1 MSGLKPWALG
11 PFELIVHAEMH
22 HRDGE
27 DFGRRMSL
35 ISFDNAIEVSIT
47 TYLTLNPIQR
57 NGAQYPRDDVSNWLK
72 NYHTKL
78 DFFFNELQRRSLP
91 EEIEKSV
98 IVWYHDHRNEQYH
111 GGTRGVPG
119 IRDLDEIRQAALW
132 VFSVLFDVP
141 EVEQTLNEHIEQRL
155 LDSGNWR
162 DRDPGLDRLIDAEYG
177 TIDLAGR
184 PYYTSESL
192 FATDPAAYREV
203 GSELQSKNANTEDDD
218 TEIVE

>member
-1 MSGLKPWALG
+1 MSELRPWALG

-22 HRDGE
+22 QRDGE
-27 DFGRRMSL
+27 DFDRRMSL
-35 ISFDNAIEVSIT
+35 ISFDNSIEVSIT

-91 EEIEKSV
+91 EKIEKSV
-98 IVWYHDHRNEQYH
+98 IIWYHDHRNEQYH
-111 GGTRGVPG
+111 GGTRGVPEA
-119 IRDLDEIRQAALW
+119 RVLYEIRKAALW
-132 VFSVLFDVP
+132 VFSVLFDIP
-141 EVEQTLNEHIEQRL
+141 EIDQVLDEHIEQRL

-162 DRDPGLDRLIDAEYG
+162 EKNPALDRLIDAEYG
-177 TIDLAGR
+177 TVDLAGR

-192 FATDPAAYREV
+192 FAIDPAAYREV
-203 GSELQSKNANTEDDD
+203 GGELQSKDTDSEDDD
-218 TEIVE
+218 AEAVE